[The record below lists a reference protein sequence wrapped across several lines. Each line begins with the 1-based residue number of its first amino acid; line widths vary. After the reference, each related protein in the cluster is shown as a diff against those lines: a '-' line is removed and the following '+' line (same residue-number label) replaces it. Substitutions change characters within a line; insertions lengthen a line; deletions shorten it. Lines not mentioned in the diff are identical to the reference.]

1 MTVEATILKE
11 LKHIKEQIATLRQ
24 QQKKEERWVS
34 AYWIMQITGWDTDT
48 LKTARR
54 QNIIIWRTKGAR
66 GVEYLL
72 SSVPEEFKKKTA

>member
-1 MTVEATILKE
+1 MTAEATILRE

-34 AYWIMQITGWDTDT
+34 AYWIMQITGWDTDK

-54 QNIIIWRTKGAR
+54 QNIITWRTKGAR

-72 SSVPEEFKKKTA
+72 GSVPDEFKKRA